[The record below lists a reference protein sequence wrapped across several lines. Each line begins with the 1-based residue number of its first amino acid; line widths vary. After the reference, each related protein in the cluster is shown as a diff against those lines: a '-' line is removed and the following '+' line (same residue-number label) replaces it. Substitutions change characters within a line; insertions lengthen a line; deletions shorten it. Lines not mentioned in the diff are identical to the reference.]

1 MSIVWLKS
9 HKIIAHGQNRPY
21 SSWTISNDDFK
32 RAVFQND
39 MPGVVNAGTDAFKRS
54 DPGSARMPT
63 PEDRVGELGMLL
75 NMCRDDVQ
83 N

>member
-1 MSIVWLKS
+1 
-9 HKIIAHGQNRPY
+9 
-21 SSWTISNDDFK
+21 
-32 RAVFQND
+32 

-83 N
+83 NWYSTYESTFNTAKGHMWPV